1 MSLKG
6 KITVTSGPDRGKSVD
21 LTDEMV
27 RVGKGEGN
35 QLILS
40 DATAADFHLNILQRE
55 GRFAVSTQATEGI
68 TVEGNPVPPD
78 RWVWLPNLALIQLTR
93 RTALEFQCEA
103 DPDGAPAPAAS
114 PDTSTTTFPLN
125 PQTATSPA
133 ATTTSSTSTVFP
145 KPRKVPAPIPMPAPA
160 SASATENATLTSSNP
175 TDGTN
180 SGDKLRRKKAGSS
193 EKQDRKSVTAKFI
206 TDGPGDPLV
215 KLGEDGHLPEL
226 QLEDGKKRP
235 GVQQEAK
242 KTNPVWLVLI
252 LSIAFGLSALM
263 LFIDFENLGS
273 SAHEKAAARGELV
286 SYYAEG
292 EGTIATYQVHLRQAQ
307 RARSRRDYTGEKAE
321 YRKVLQML
329 RAEGKNPYTG
339 VTGSEA
345 RDKKLEE
352 LMGILLKD

>member
-1 MSLKG
+1 MALKG

-21 LTDEMV
+21 LTDELV

-35 QLILS
+35 QLVLS

-55 GRFAVSTQATEGI
+55 GRFAVSTQASEGI
-68 TVEGNPVPPD
+68 TVEGNSVPPD

-93 RTALEFQCEA
+93 RTALEFECDA
-103 DPDGAPAPAAS
+103 DQNGPAAPSAS
-114 PDTSTTTFPLN
+114 PEAATTTFPLN
-125 PQTATSPA
+125 TQTASSPNT
-133 ATTTSSTSTVFP
+133 ATISSTVVP
-145 KPRKVPAPIPMPAPA
+145 KPRKVPAPIPTPVPS
-160 SASATENATLTSSNP
+160 SASSMENATLTSANP
-175 TDGTN
+175 ADGTS
-180 SGDKLRRKKAGSS
+180 SGDKLRRKKAGSAD
-193 EKQDRKSVTAKFI
+193 KQDRKSITAKFI

-263 LFIDFENLGS
+263 LFIDFENLGN
-273 SAHEKAAARGELV
+273 SAHEKAAARKELI
-286 SYYAEG
+286 SYYSEG
-292 EGTIATYQVHLRQAQ
+292 DGPIATYQVHLRQAQ
-307 RARSRRDYTGEKAE
+307 RARSRRDYAGEKTE